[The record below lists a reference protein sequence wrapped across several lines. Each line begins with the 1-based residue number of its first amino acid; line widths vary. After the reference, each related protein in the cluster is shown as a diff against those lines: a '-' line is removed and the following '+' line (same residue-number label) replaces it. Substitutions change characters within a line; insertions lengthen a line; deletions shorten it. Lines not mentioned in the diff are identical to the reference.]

1 MEDQDS
7 NPAKEVA
14 RDVFPFL
21 RVYKDGTIQRLV
33 ATESLPPGL
42 DSETNVV
49 SKDVVIFPETGVSA
63 RLYLPNSA
71 VAAADDEPISRK
83 KLPLVVYYHGGGF
96 FAASTASREYHSALN
111 RIVAASNV
119 ILASIDYR
127 LAPENPI
134 PVPYDDAFAAIEWMA
149 GAGGR
154 SEPWLRD
161 HADLDRVY
169 LAGDSC
175 GANMSHHFALRLN
188 GPGPTLKIR
197 GVAMI
202 HPYFWGKDPIGAEVD
217 DGFRKA
223 MVDNWWLFV
232 CPSEKGCDDPL
243 INPFVEEEAGSGLQK
258 LGCERVIVVVA
269 GDDILKDRGR
279 LYYEKLVGS
288 GWKGKAEYLET
299 EGKDHVFHII
309 EPDCEEAKIV
319 FKRLGA
325 FFNDDS

>member
-63 RLYLPNSA
+63 RLYLP
-71 VAAADDEPISRK
+71 DDEPISRK

-119 ILASIDYR
+119 ILASVDYR

-134 PVPYDDAFAAIEWMA
+134 PVPYADAFAALEWIA

-169 LAGDSC
+169 LAG
-175 GANMSHHFALRLN
+175 
-188 GPGPTLKIR
+188 
-197 GVAMI
+197 
-202 HPYFWGKDPIGAEVD
+202 
-217 DGFRKA
+217 
-223 MVDNWWLFV
+223 
-232 CPSEKGCDDPL
+232 
-243 INPFVEEEAGSGLQK
+243 
-258 LGCERVIVVVA
+258 
-269 GDDILKDRGR
+269 
-279 LYYEKLVGS
+279 
-288 GWKGKAEYLET
+288 
-299 EGKDHVFHII
+299 
-309 EPDCEEAKIV
+309 
-319 FKRLGA
+319 
-325 FFNDDS
+325 

>member
-63 RLYLPNSA
+63 RLYLP
-71 VAAADDEPISRK
+71 DDEPISRK

-119 ILASIDYR
+119 ILASVDYR

-134 PVPYDDAFAAIEWMA
+134 PVPYDDAFAALEWIA
-149 GAGGR
+149 GAGGG

-169 LAGDSC
+169 LAG
-175 GANMSHHFALRLN
+175 
-188 GPGPTLKIR
+188 
-197 GVAMI
+197 
-202 HPYFWGKDPIGAEVD
+202 
-217 DGFRKA
+217 
-223 MVDNWWLFV
+223 
-232 CPSEKGCDDPL
+232 
-243 INPFVEEEAGSGLQK
+243 
-258 LGCERVIVVVA
+258 
-269 GDDILKDRGR
+269 
-279 LYYEKLVGS
+279 
-288 GWKGKAEYLET
+288 
-299 EGKDHVFHII
+299 
-309 EPDCEEAKIV
+309 
-319 FKRLGA
+319 
-325 FFNDDS
+325 